1 MLLVELRG
9 QALGILPIGF
19 GLLDGG
25 GRGGGLFLAQAGEF
39 LACVLLSLLLLS
51 LGLGE
56 GLLGVDLVLR
66 LFVGGY
72 GGLRV

>member
-25 GRGGGLFLAQAGEF
+25 GLLLAQAGEF
-39 LACVLLSLLLLS
+39 LACVLQSLLLLS

-56 GLLGVDLVLR
+56 GLLGVDLVLW
-66 LFVGGY
+66 LLVGDY
-72 GGLRV
+72 GGLSWRLRV